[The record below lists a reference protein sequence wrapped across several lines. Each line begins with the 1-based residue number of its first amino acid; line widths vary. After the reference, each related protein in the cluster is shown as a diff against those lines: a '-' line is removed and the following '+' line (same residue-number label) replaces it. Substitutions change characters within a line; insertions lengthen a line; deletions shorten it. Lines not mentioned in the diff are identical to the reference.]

1 MSVEPELVESLRK
14 LGLNQYEAKAYSALC
29 THGSL
34 TVGEISA
41 PDKGDLP
48 RPRAYDVLT
57 SLQEKGFVSVMQGR
71 PLRYAALPLEEA
83 VKTLRKQKEA
93 SLQDEIKQMDQLAKN
108 LSGKL
113 KPSAGAT
120 AASED
125 RVWTLKGRD
134 AIYSRMSSM
143 ISASKKH
150 VVLAAHSEHFKH
162 KFKAHNKELQ
172 KAKDR
177 GVRLSFVTS
186 AGTGDGVEM
195 ADQHLPNDPSTRM
208 LLTDNEAL
216 LFLTDSKTKPD
227 DEQGLWLKSPHV
239 VNTLKASLGIR
250 T

>member
-1 MSVEPELVESLRK
+1 MAVDPELVESLRR

-29 THGSL
+29 TFGSL
-34 TVGEISA
+34 TVGELSN

-71 PLRYAALPLEEA
+71 PLMYNALPLDEA

-93 SLQDEIKQMDQLAKN
+93 SLSDEIKQIDQLAKE
-108 LSGKL
+108 LAGKL
-113 KPSAGAT
+113 KVRTSPAIGA
-120 AASED
+120 EE
-125 RVWTLKGRD
+125 RIWTLKGRD

-150 VVLAAHSEHFKH
+150 VVMAAHAEHFKH
-162 KFKAHNKELQ
+162 KFKAHQKELV

-177 GVRLSFVTS
+177 GVKLSFVTS
-186 AGTGDGVEM
+186 AGTGDGVEL
-195 ADQHLPNDPSTRM
+195 ADQHFANDPSTRM

-216 LFLTDSKTKPD
+216 LFLTDPKTKPD